1 MASQTS
7 IIMTN
12 TTATMNENLSIVK
25 LSNKRLYR
33 SDKKGY
39 VLLNGHFLEVKG
51 FGLVRLADGNEING
65 IKLPFEPV
73 GGLRA
78 LKSIVNGG
86 GFTSYND
93 IEFINN

>member
-1 MASQTS
+1 
-7 IIMTN
+7 
-12 TTATMNENLSIVK
+12 VK
-25 LSNKRLYR
+25 W
-33 SDKKGY
+33 
-39 VLLNGHFLEVKG
+39 